1 MQLFTIGHSN
11 RTLDDLLALLRENG
25 VMQLVDVRT
34 LPRSRHNPQFNSDSL
49 GQTLSAQG
57 IGYRHM
63 PALGGM
69 RKPKPDSINQGW
81 KEEGFRGY
89 ADHMQTSEF
98 AAALTALT
106 ASAGQQRS
114 AIMCAE
120 ALPSHCH
127 RALLADALSVRGVE
141 VRHIMGAGKTEAH
154 SLTRFAQVE
163 GTRITYPF
171 SLEG

>member
-1 MQLFTIGHSN
+1 MLLHTVGHSN
-11 RTLDDLLALLRENG
+11 RPLEELVALLHENG
-25 VMQLVDVRT
+25 VTHLMDVRS

-49 GQTLSAQG
+49 ATSLPAQD
-57 IGYRHM
+57 IGYTHV

-69 RKPKPDSINQGW
+69 RKPRRDSINQAW
-81 KEEGFRGY
+81 KAASFRGY
-89 ADHMQTSEF
+89 ADYMQTPEF
-98 AAALTALT
+98 AAAVTALM
-106 ASAGQQRS
+106 ASARQRPS

-127 RALLADALSVRGVE
+127 RMLLADALSVRGVE

-154 SLTRFAQVE
+154 ALTRFANLE

>member
-11 RTLDDLLALLRENG
+11 RTLGDLLALLRENG

-34 LPRSRHNPQFNSDSL
+34 LPRSRHNPQFNSDTL
-49 GQTLSAQG
+49 AQTLPAQG
-57 IGYRHM
+57 VSYQHM

-69 RKPKPDSINQGW
+69 RKPRSDSINQGW

-89 ADHMQTSEF
+89 ADHMQTPEF
-98 AAALTALT
+98 DVALATLI
-106 ASAGQQRS
+106 ASAGQQLS

-127 RALLADALSVRGVE
+127 RALLADALSLRGVE
-141 VRHIMGAGKTEAH
+141 VRHIMGTGKTEVH

-163 GTRITYPF
+163 GARITYPF

>member
-11 RTLDDLLALLRENG
+11 RTLDELVVLLRENG
-25 VMQLVDVRT
+25 VMQLMDVRT

-49 GQTLSAQG
+49 MRTLPAQG
-57 IGYRHM
+57 IGYSHM

-81 KEEGFRGY
+81 KEAGFRGY
-89 ADHMQTSEF
+89 ADHMQTPEF
-98 AAALTALT
+98 DAALGALI
-106 ASAGQQRS
+106 ASAEQQLS

-127 RALLADALSVRGVE
+127 RALLADALSVRGLE
-141 VRHIMGAGKTEAH
+141 VRHIMGTGKTEAH
-154 SLTRFAQVE
+154 ALTRFAQVE
-163 GTRITYPF
+163 AARITYPF